1 MPNSPNLRLEIKQI
15 TLNSVDAQI
24 EFKNG
29 SMIFVTTTTDTAR
42 GGRCHI
48 LINKIVWTYGNICL

>member
-1 MPNSPNLRLEIKQI
+1 M
-15 TLNSVDAQI
+15 LNSVDAQI